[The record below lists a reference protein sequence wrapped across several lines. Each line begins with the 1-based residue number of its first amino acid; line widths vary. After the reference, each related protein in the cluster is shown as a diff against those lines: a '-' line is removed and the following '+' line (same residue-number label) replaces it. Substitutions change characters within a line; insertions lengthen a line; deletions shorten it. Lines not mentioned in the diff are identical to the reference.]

1 MLTAH
6 HSKEP
11 HTIPKTVVSLGW
23 AMMCACLSYV
33 MTLGVFA
40 LYLKSIGHSQT
51 SIGFLEGLFEA
62 ISFFVKLCSG
72 VISDMLRNRKGMILL
87 GYAFLVV
94 SPPTVALSTSALGAC
109 VGRALNRIG
118 NGIYSVPRDALV
130 GDVAPKHMRGQC
142 FGLNRSMGTIG
153 SIMGG
158 VIAFGAM
165 HYFNCGF
172 KAIFALAGIS
182 VLIGLLIII
191 FSVKDSYAEPA
202 PSTTP
207 LMPQQKF
214 KLSDLREL
222 GWDYALVMCVAVVF
236 WLSRIEEAFMPLYAN
251 LHFNLSLSYI
261 PLIMTVYNV
270 TYTLSSYPIGI
281 LADRT
286 NRVVFLGIGIVILIL
301 ADLSFFAATTM
312 TEFWVGVILWGI
324 QMGIAMNTFTTLIV
338 DITPKKLHGTAFG
351 CYYIICAICVIISNS
366 SAGFISETWGNRYAY
381 LVSAFIASL
390 SLIILVLVMK
400 YRKISATH

>member
-1 MLTAH
+1 MTAR

-11 HTIPKTVVSLGW
+11 QNMPKTVVSLGW

-62 ISFFVKLCSG
+62 ISFFVKLFSG
-72 VISDMLRNRKGMILL
+72 VISDILRNRKGMILL
-87 GYAFLVV
+87 GYAFLVI

-158 VIAFGAM
+158 IIAFVAM
-165 HYFNCGF
+165 HYFHCGF

-182 VLIGLLIII
+182 VLIGI
-191 FSVKDSYAEPA
+191 FMIMFHVKDSYAEPTEV
-202 PSTTP
+202 TTP
-207 LMPQQKF
+207 TPRQKF

-222 GWDYALVMCVAVVF
+222 GWDYALIMCVAAVF

-251 LHFNLSLSYI
+251 LHFDLPLSYI
-261 PLIMTVYNV
+261 PLIMTVYNI

-286 NRVVFLGIGIVILIL
+286 NRIVFLGIGIVILIL
-301 ADLSFFAATTM
+301 ADLSFFAATTI
-312 TEFWVGVILWGI
+312 TEFWVGVILWGV
-324 QMGIAMNTFTTLIV
+324 QMGIAMNTFTTIIV

-351 CYYIICAICVIISNS
+351 CYYIICAICVIMSNS
-366 SAGFISETWGNRYAY
+366 SAGYISETWGNRYAY

-390 SLIILVLVMK
+390 SLIILMLVMK